1 MYFRE
6 FGIPARI
13 AKCSSVEELEAQIKT
28 YNGKKNCYSSVYVF
42 DKEKDN
48 GKTDYESAVVNTI
61 WFDFDDAKDTTK
73 CLKDIRKFIR
83 RFCNPLKITPRVYLT
98 GGKGFQMNIDFKTP
112 VELPNHIKRE
122 AIKDYL
128 KHLKKKYFLKT
139 LDDICINNSV
149 SCMRRIVNT
158 AYISKIEGIPTGVWC
173 TQFTV
178 AQIMDCDI
186 AELYALAMENNGA
199 KYPPIKSPK
208 AQRNF
213 VEFICDKYEI
223 EHTVSNG
230 IDYLLNKLEEKV
242 GSISLSSD
250 ISNEYIKPPRK
261 CIIELIERNIKH
273 GHSSHENNN
282 VIAMELINAGWR
294 DKDISF
300 VFKSIYNEPAG
311 DWGWYTDDIN
321 IAGRQIITLKA
332 KAINR
337 YSHDKVMEL
346 GICNGK
352 CNSV

>member
-28 YNGKKNCYSSVYVF
+28 YSGKKNCYSSVYVF
-42 DKEKDN
+42 GAEKDN
-48 GKTDYESAVVNTI
+48 GKTDYESAVINTI
-61 WFDFDDAKDTTK
+61 WFDFDDNKDVSK
-73 CLKDIRKFIR
+73 CLKDVRKFIR
-83 RFCNPLKITPRVYLT
+83 RFCNPLKITPRIYLT
-98 GGKGFQMNIDFKTP
+98 GGKGFQMNIDFQTP
-112 VELPNHIKRE
+112 VDLPNHIKRD

-128 KHLKKKYFLKT
+128 KHLKKKYYLNT
-139 LDDICINNSV
+139 LDEICINNSV

-158 AYISKIEGIPTGVWC
+158 PYISKIEGTPTGVWC

-178 AQIMDCDI
+178 AQIMGCDI
-186 AELYALAMENNGA
+186 AELYAIAMEDNGT

-223 EHTVSNG
+223 KHTVSNG
-230 IDYLLNKLEEKV
+230 LDYLLNKVEEKV

-261 CIIELIERNIKH
+261 CILELIERNIKR
-273 GHSSHENNN
+273 GHSSHEENN

-311 DWGWYTDDIN
+311 DYGWYTDDIN
-321 IAGRQIITLKA
+321 TAGRQIITLKA

-346 GICNGK
+346 GMCDGK